1 MGKTA
6 LGWAFAEGVPRAV
19 WMEIKPGDD
28 VESFADSLAH
38 STGQRASDP
47 DRPESVAAA
56 IGQVFAGERKLLVL
70 DGYADV
76 DEGVV
81 DALAGF
87 LRGPRGRGKL
97 LVLAQESTPSYCRF
111 YSKAEVDAGL
121 VAERHLRGLDLEGCR
136 VMLGRPAIDA
146 EALRRGPLPPKGWPP
161 FPRGGPEGGGE
172 TPRAP
177 RPLTQGGR
185 RPPLYPGRVARGL
198 RRP

>member
-87 LRGPRGRGKL
+87 LRGSRGRGKL

-136 VMLGRPAIDA
+136 SMLGRPAIDA
-146 EALRRGPLPPKGWPP
+146 EALRRVYLLTKGCPLYL
-161 FPRGGPEGGGE
+161 RAIREGGGGRL
-172 TPRAP
+172 RAR
-177 RPLTQGGR
+177 RPLTQAG
-185 RPPLYPGRVARGL
+185 
-198 RRP
+198 